1 MIIRHGL
8 GNAGSCAT
16 GPFGARIVPM
26 SKSDPS
32 EELAGASALM
42 AAYAAMTARQRQ
54 ALLGLALAM
63 APRRDDRSAAEEGTW
78 RQDTPIHDA

>member
-1 MIIRHGL
+1 
-8 GNAGSCAT
+8 
-16 GPFGARIVPM
+16 M

-32 EELAGASALM
+32 EDLSGASALM
-42 AAYAAMTARQRQ
+42 AAYAAMTPRQRQ

-63 APRRDDRSAAEEGTW
+63 APRRDDRSTGGDAIW